1 MCCALTGT
9 NLGDLF
15 SGEMASG
22 VVANIVGLCMHYKQC
37 AQLAI
42 KVLCG
47 GEVVNNGRGLS

>member
-22 VVANIVGLCMHYKQC
+22 VVANIVGLCMHCKQC

-42 KVLCG
+42 KDFCA
-47 GEVVNNGRGLS
+47 EEKW